1 MEKMRLNFW
10 LMALRP
16 KTLGAAVV
24 PVVVGTLLAF
34 RFGHQVRWW
43 LSAWA
48 LLSTL
53 FIQIGTNLFNDVI
66 DFKKGAD
73 TNQRL
78 GPQRVT
84 QSGAIAPAWV
94 FGAGVFSFLLAIA
107 CGMPLV
113 FQGGAVVIGI
123 GILSLFFGYAY
134 TGGPYPL
141 AYKGLGDIFVVLFFG
156 LVAVGGV
163 YFIHTGEWNLK
174 AVVAGLQVGFLATVM
189 IAINNFRDIA
199 QDKAAHKRT
208 LAVRWGPR
216 FARLEIRFLY
226 VMSFGL
232 SVYWLIVGCWGAAL
246 LPLMLWP
253 GARGVIK
260 QISVHDPGPVYN
272 KLLARAGLI
281 HLLFGLQLS
290 LGFLIS

>member
-24 PVVVGTLLAF
+24 PVVVGTLLAY

-66 DFKKGAD
+66 DFRKGAD

-84 QSGAIAPAWV
+84 QSGAIAPTWV
-94 FGAGVFSFLLAIA
+94 FGAGVFSFLLATA

-113 FQGGAVVIGI
+113 FQGGPVVVGI

-134 TGGPYPL
+134 TGGPYPSL
-141 AYKGLGDIFVVLFFG
+141 
-156 LVAVGGV
+156 
-163 YFIHTGEWNLK
+163 T
-174 AVVAGLQVGFLATVM
+174 
-189 IAINNFRDIA
+189 
-199 QDKAAHKRT
+199 
-208 LAVRWGPR
+208 
-216 FARLEIRFLY
+216 
-226 VMSFGL
+226 
-232 SVYWLIVGCWGAAL
+232 
-246 LPLMLWP
+246 
-253 GARGVIK
+253 RG
-260 QISVHDPGPVYN
+260 
-272 KLLARAGLI
+272 
-281 HLLFGLQLS
+281 
-290 LGFLIS
+290 